1 MALCSSCGTWI
12 DRDDRFCQLCVL
24 EGLQQGK
31 IAGIVS
37 HIDRT
42 TWGKKPVVR
51 TGEDDRHKSRLT
63 VQRNVEK
70 EEKNPNRA
78 QNMAILSY
86 ISLLAV
92 SSLIVYLFELITD
105 QPAYSREIT
114 AFLTLIALAVA
125 YIPIAFVIYLLLK
138 KLG

>member
-1 MALCSSCGTWI
+1 MALCSSCGSWI
-12 DRDDRFCQLCVL
+12 DKDDRFCQFCGL
-24 EGLQQGK
+24 EGLQQGT
-31 IAGIVS
+31 ISGIVS

-51 TGEDDRHKSRLT
+51 TGDYYHDKSRLT
-63 VQRNVEK
+63 AQRNAER

-86 ISLLAV
+86 ITLLAV
-92 SSLIVYLFELITD
+92 SSLLIYLFELITD
-105 QPAYSREIT
+105 HPAYNREIT
-114 AFLTLIALAVA
+114 VFLTLIALAVA
-125 YIPIAFVIYLLLK
+125 YIPIAFVIYILLK